1 MATQADVR
9 RIALSL
15 PETEEAPD
23 RFAFSVRNKKKLK
36 GFVWVWIERIEPK
49 KPTCAATGR
58 HCSPGR
64 KPRGEGSHH
73 RLGPDKVLHRAALQ
87 RVSRSSG

>member
-23 RFAFSVRNKKKLK
+23 RFAFSVRNEGKLK
-36 GFVWVWIERIEPK
+36 GFVTRSGIEN
-49 KPTCAATGR
+49 
-58 HCSPGR
+58 
-64 KPRGEGSHH
+64 
-73 RLGPDKVLHRAALQ
+73 RLRW
-87 RVSRSSG
+87 